1 MGHPRS
7 HPTLAARDRDAA
19 RMGHP
24 RSHPTLAARD
34 RDAARMGHP
43 VFPFHLNSATFQLRS
58 GTVGW
63 KEGCAPFFGVL
74 KQEHSSLLSWAGL
87 SFMQSG

>member
-7 HPTLAARDRDAA
+7 HPTLAARDKNAA

-24 RSHPTLAARD
+24 RSRPSLAARG
-34 RDAARMGHP
+34 RNPTSVGAR